1 MRSQAVHPWQPRF
14 AQAITGML
22 ALEALALQIWPA
34 VVVALA
40 LVVVALV
47 APRWSPVNAVFRLIA
62 RPPTELEP
70 TAPVRF
76 SQFMAIGALSAAL
89 VFLGVGPAVVG
100 WSIVGAVA
108 FLGLLSGI
116 TGICVGCELYRFLL
130 LRRTDNGDVRPRLGL
145 EGGGPWLVV
154 LTAPGCSRCEP
165 TARALEGAA
174 DGVSVTRVDLSRR
187 PDAATVGVRSV
198 PAALAVGRDGRVR
211 AARAGTLG
219 AEDFR
224 AVVAAIA

>member
-1 MRSQAVHPWQPRF
+1 MRPEAVHPWQPRF
-14 AQAITGML
+14 AQAITGVL
-22 ALEALALQIWPA
+22 ALEALMFQVWPA
-34 VVVALA
+34 VAVALA

-47 APRWSPVNAVFRLIA
+47 APRWSPVNAASRLIA
-62 RPPTELEP
+62 PPPTELEP
-70 TAPVRF
+70 VGPARF
-76 SQFMAIGALSAAL
+76 SQFMAVGALGAAL
-89 VFLGVGPAVVG
+89 ILLRVGPTAVG

-130 LRRTDNGDVRPRLGL
+130 LRRTHEGDVRPRLGL

-154 LTAPGCSRCEP
+154 LTAPGCARCEP
-165 TARALEGAA
+165 TARALEGVA
-174 DGVSVTRVDLSRR
+174 DGVPVTRVDLSRR
-187 PDAATVGVRSV
+187 PEAATVGVRSV

-211 AARAGTLG
+211 VARAGTLG

-224 AVVAAIA
+224 AVVAAIS

>member
-1 MRSQAVHPWQPRF
+1 MRPQAVHPWQPRF

-22 ALEALALQIWPA
+22 ALEALVFQTWPA
-34 VVVALA
+34 VAVALA
-40 LVVVALV
+40 LVVIALV

-70 TAPVRF
+70 VAPVRF
-76 SQFMAIGALSAAL
+76 SQFMAVGALFAAL
-89 VFLGVGPAVVG
+89 VFLLVGPAVVG

-116 TGICVGCELYRFLL
+116 TGICVGCELYRLLL
-130 LRRTDNGDVRPRLGL
+130 LRSTNEEDVRPRLGL

-154 LTAPGCSRCEP
+154 LTAPGCTRCEP
-165 TARALEGAA
+165 TARALESVAAGAA
-174 DGVSVTRVDLSRR
+174 VTRVDLSRR
-187 PDAATVGVRSV
+187 PEAAAVGVRSV
-198 PAALAVGRDGRVR
+198 PAVLAVDTAGRLRIARV
-211 AARAGTLG
+211 GTLG
-219 AEDFR
+219 TEDFR